1 MMKKNKILI
10 AMCSSLLLV
19 ACNDSDENI
28 EEPKPKVFE
37 QWSSFHFA
45 ERVIVTGLDEPP
57 VRRVIATVRST
68 LTIDDNNLF
77 EKKDFFNL
85 NENEQRLTPNYATY
99 TGFYG
104 SNEKHQKYGDLLG
117 KVNTSTTNQWTLSPT
132 LLNGTGEF
140 NRITKYKVL
149 DISGQNVFDTFDP
162 NLSIRF
168 NGVPLFDDVYG
179 LASLKFYKKLYS
191 SNFPV
196 GSKCIQLISVDQ
208 NSDVLTL
215 ERYPEPNSEAYNQN
229 SIKEWWEYRKS
240 EGGKVSIYKDT
251 EAYIL
256 NYENAGA
263 TYNSGAAKVKDTY
276 YWANPSLKGEVF
288 SFAKTVAKNKEN
300 FVDEEELYESE
311 IKYSEIYDELSKK
324 SCHYF
329 NPEATMFINKLAD
342 L

>member
-1 MMKKNKILI
+1 MFKKNKILI
-10 AMCSSLLLV
+10 VIFLSLLIV
-19 ACNDSDENI
+19 ACHDSNESNGNSS
-28 EEPKPKVFE
+28 ESKPKVFE

-45 ERVIVTGLDEPP
+45 ERSIGTGVEEAPFKYVIT
-57 VRRVIATVRST
+57 TVRST

-85 NENEQRLTPNYATY
+85 NEKEQRLTPSYATY

-104 SNEKHQKYGDLLG
+104 SNEKHQEYGDHLG
-117 KVNTSTTNQWTLSPT
+117 KINTSTINQWTFSPT

-140 NRITKYKVL
+140 NRITKYRVL
-149 DISGQNVFDTFDP
+149 DIAGQNVLDTFDP

-179 LASLKFYKKLYS
+179 LAALKFYKKLYS

-196 GSKCIQLISVDQ
+196 GSKCIQLISVEQ

-215 ERYPEPNSEAYNQN
+215 ERYPEPNVDPYDQN
-229 SIKEWWEYRKS
+229 TIKEWWEDSKS
-240 EGGKVSIYKDT
+240 QGDQVSIYKDT
-251 EAYIL
+251 EAFIL
-256 NYENAGA
+256 DFS
-263 TYNSGAAKVKDTY
+263 NSGAAKVNNTY
-276 YWANPSLKGEVF
+276 YWAKPSLKGEVF
-288 SFAKTVAKNKEN
+288 LFAKTVAKNKEK

-329 NPEATMFINKLAD
+329 NPEATMFVSKLAD

>member
-1 MMKKNKILI
+1 M
-10 AMCSSLLLV
+10 
-19 ACNDSDENI
+19 
-28 EEPKPKVFE
+28 
-37 QWSSFHFA
+37 
-45 ERVIVTGLDEPP
+45 
-57 VRRVIATVRST
+57 
-68 LTIDDNNLF
+68 
-77 EKKDFFNL
+77 
-85 NENEQRLTPNYATY
+85 TPSYATY

-117 KVNTSTTNQWTLSPT
+117 KINTSTINQWTLSPT

-179 LASLKFYKKLYS
+179 LAALKFYKKLYS

-196 GSKCIQLISVDQ
+196 GSKCIQLISVEQ

-215 ERYPEPNSEAYNQN
+215 ERYPEPNSEVYNQN
-229 SIKEWWEYRKS
+229 SIKEWWECRKS
-240 EGGKVSIYKDT
+240 EGDKLSRYKDT
-251 EAYIL
+251 EAYVL
-256 NYENAGA
+256 GSYTTGV
-263 TYNSGAAKVKDTY
+263 AKVSDTY
-276 YWANPSLKGEVF
+276 YWANLSLKGEVF

-311 IKYSEIYDELSKK
+311 IKYSEIYDELSKN
-324 SCHYF
+324 HV
-329 NPEATMFINKLAD
+329 IILILKLRCLLISWLICKMLSKD
-342 L
+342 

>member
-1 MMKKNKILI
+1 MFKKNKILI
-10 AMCSSLLLV
+10 VIFLSLLIV
-19 ACNDSDENI
+19 ACHDSNESNGNSS
-28 EEPKPKVFE
+28 ESKPKVFE

-45 ERVIVTGLDEPP
+45 ERSIGTGVEEVPFKYVIT
-57 VRRVIATVRST
+57 TVRST

-85 NENEQRLTPNYATY
+85 NEKEQKLTPSYATY

-104 SNEKHQKYGDLLG
+104 SNDKHQKYGDLLG
-117 KVNTSTTNQWTLSPT
+117 KINTSTINQWTLSPT

-179 LASLKFYKKLYS
+179 LAALKFYKKLYS

-196 GSKCIQLISVDQ
+196 GSKCIQLISVEQ

-215 ERYPEPNSEAYNQN
+215 ERYPEPNSEVYNQN

-240 EGGKVSIYKDT
+240 EGDKLSIYKDT
-251 EAYIL
+251 EAYVL
-256 NYENAGA
+256 GSYTTGV
-263 TYNSGAAKVKDTY
+263 AKVSDTY
-276 YWANPSLKGEVF
+276 YWANLSLKGEVF